1 MKYLISLRFYT
12 LIGLFQWWNIF
23 AFLWLTVL
31 IPYLCDKYLCNTM
44 CQCFT
49 EVNSS
54 NDFGRL
60 FSKTVAII
68 PPIPVCTPLYN
79 AILSSFLLRGSLFL
93 CPLKLGH
100 FVTYLMQQDI
110 VWLLNLDFQR
120 FCSFCS
126 HPLAALLKMRKHMER
141 KMQPTASTSCQTSEG
156 EDSGPPNLPIEPP
169 EGCSHLNDHSQ
180 ASKRTTWLT
189 LAQTASPQNY

>member
-100 FVTYLMQQDI
+100 FVTYFDQQNAAGHC
-110 VWLLNLDFQR
+110 VTSKSRLPEVLQFLLSPS
-120 FCSFCS
+120 CC
-126 HPLAALLKMRKHMER
+126 PLKNEKAHGEKDAANRQHQLSDKWGRRLWAT
-141 KMQPTASTSCQTSEG
+141 QPPHWATRRLQ
-156 EDSGPPNLPIEPP
+156 PP
-169 EGCSHLNDHSQ
+169 E
-180 ASKRTTWLT
+180 W
-189 LAQTASPQNY
+189 PQPG